1 MLYINHSIK
10 IKKNRKSYKISKD
23 ELKNKLMDEAKKYD
37 ENIEDY
43 IQATNIL
50 LKSKFIIK
58 DMKIL
63 ANSENFT
70 IKKDLIFG
78 KTIKGDPLLGFH
90 TLPNG
95 FTFLGIQ
102 LGGDWEYPIFTI
114 LYDDG
119 KKIRCYT
126 PSCGNCV
133 NLDFKC
139 AFGSEGEYENVDVNK
154 ILEKYREK
162 SIKFYNDTNFSTLYC
177 RKFGLWDGLKDEN
190 FGFNWDAIKEDI
202 LSRIEII

>member
-102 LGGDWEYPIFTI
+102 LGGDWEYPILQFYMMMVKKLDVIHHLVEIVLIWI
-114 LYDDG
+114 LNVHLVQ
-119 KKIRCYT
+119 R
-126 PSCGNCV
+126 V
-133 NLDFKC
+133 NMKMLM
-139 AFGSEGEYENVDVNK
+139 
-154 ILEKYREK
+154 
-162 SIKFYNDTNFSTLYC
+162 
-177 RKFGLWDGLKDEN
+177 
-190 FGFNWDAIKEDI
+190 
-202 LSRIEII
+202 